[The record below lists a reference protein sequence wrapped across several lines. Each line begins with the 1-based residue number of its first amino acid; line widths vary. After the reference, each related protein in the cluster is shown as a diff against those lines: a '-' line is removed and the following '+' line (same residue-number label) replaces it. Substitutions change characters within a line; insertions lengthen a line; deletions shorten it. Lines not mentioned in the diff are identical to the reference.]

1 MKKFKTLVAAGL
13 MCIASLTSCGET
25 KMEVKDGE
33 NVNTVLV
40 KPSENYA
47 KVLKGNHKGCHGTL
61 ESSDKYDYEAIC
73 LLHGEHYA
81 IWKDSNEVWYMEVI
95 GKVF

>member
-1 MKKFKTLVAAGL
+1 MSIL
-13 MCIASLTSCGET
+13 SLTALASCGDT
-25 KMEVKDGE
+25 KIEVKDGE
-33 NVNTVLV
+33 TVNTVLV
-40 KPSENYA
+40 KPSEKYA

-81 IWKDSNEVWYMEVI
+81 IWQSPDEVWHMSVI
-95 GKVF
+95 GHVF